1 MTHTKV
7 HQYICSMVT
16 NATGPVKCT
25 WAIGTR
31 PAVAVSR
38 AAATPRD
45 LTRDIY
51 VCGCHNRQGGPI
63 PTNICHLTIHFTLH
77 LAVET

>member
-1 MTHTKV
+1 
-7 HQYICSMVT
+7 MVT

-63 PTNICHLTIHFTLH
+63 PTNIYMSSDYSLYTTFSSGNSEGPLSPNF
-77 LAVET
+77 